1 MLRLLPKDYRNLRDS
16 LENRFSR
23 VGWAATML
31 QKAKPFSM
39 RRVYQPSNTR
49 TKPRAVFVTCG
60 GIATICAPFTRPRVL
75 AADGFDIDLGRIRNE
90 TMIHVAQKAN
100 RTLLTESESKEI
112 LEAYG
117 IPTVKTLIATSA
129 KEAVQAAANL

>member
-60 GIATICAPFTRPRVL
+60 GIATICAPFTRPRYL
-75 AADGFDIDLGRIRNE
+75 
-90 TMIHVAQKAN
+90 
-100 RTLLTESESKEI
+100 LLTDS
-112 LEAYG
+112 
-117 IPTVKTLIATSA
+117 TLISA
-129 KEAVQAAANL
+129 AQMLALDARIVLHDQSVPKEDLPRFAIRPYPEQYSSPWKLRDGASIIIR